1 MSWSE
6 HSVLSWS
13 MFEAAKE
20 ASRRSKLKK
29 REKASNFEAMEM
41 VKRIERGRW
50 DDGVAPFT
58 LNLKVKKGEAWWKQ
72 MGRQLLMLHCPFD
85 QGTETRNQSHEI
97 AVGSEQRAGTS

>member
-58 LNLKVKKGEAWWKQ
+58 LNLKVKKGEGNRVVEKGEKEWFVC
-72 MGRQLLMLHCPFD
+72 R
-85 QGTETRNQSHEI
+85 E
-97 AVGSEQRAGTS
+97 